1 VLRIFIFN
9 CLSLA
14 AAAARVQPGAAR
26 AITAADLSSLFQ
38 PRPGQAGGAGRPQQ
52 AAQPVTRRSQ
62 SDGASA
68 APSGG
73 ARQATVPQQLL
84 RELVEMGFEERKA
97 RAALLRNNN
106 EIEIAVDWLSE
117 NWDKPDSFY
126 DDVNPVPSAPAMTAA
141 VAGAP
146 SRPHFEPSPEVKR
159 YADIFDPVL
168 RAVALVANGDSRTNR
183 AALEGVRLP
192 AMEKDG
198 WRNLTSVVRRIWAG
212 ERDDAALTAHLD
224 ANTSFLVGRILEFI
238 RSGNVVSGEIDFY
251 VRHAIPKDPQVEAT
265 TLAPLRPWVQRIA
278 RMAKRQT
285 SQTFGDVDAPPSAED
300 QQEDESIA
308 RFVLQL
314 DSRGWQLRG
323 PLEMLCA
330 GVRSDSD
337 VLECIAALPN
347 GLPDDN
353 SARLVHAIMEELE
366 RLG

>member
-1 VLRIFIFN
+1 M
-9 CLSLA
+9 
-14 AAAARVQPGAAR
+14 QPGAAR
-26 AITAADLSSLFQ
+26 PITAADLSSLFQ
-38 PRPGQAGGAGRPQQ
+38 ARPGQAGGAGRPQQ
-52 AAQPVTRRSQ
+52 AAQPVARRSHT
-62 SDGASA
+62 DGA
-68 APSGG
+68 APSGAAPSG
-73 ARQATVPQQLL
+73 AARQNSVPHQLL
-84 RELVEMGFEERKA
+84 RELVEMGFEEKKA

-106 EIEIAVDWLSE
+106 DLEIAVDWLSE

-126 DDVNPVPSAPAMTAA
+126 NDSDPVPSAPMMAPAA
-141 VAGAP
+141 VSAP
-146 SRPHFEPSPEVKR
+146 SRPHFEPSAEVKK
-159 YADIFDPVL
+159 YAEIFDPVL
-168 RAVALVANGDSRTNR
+168 RAVALVASGDSRTNR
-183 AALEGVRLP
+183 AALEGVRLA

-198 WRNLTSVVRRIWAG
+198 WRNLTSAVRRIWAG
-212 ERDDAALTAHLD
+212 ERDDAALTAQLD
-224 ANTSFLVGRILEFI
+224 ANTSFLVRRILDLI
-238 RSGNVVSGEIDFY
+238 RSGNVGAGDLDFY

-285 SQTFGDVDAPPSAED
+285 AQTFGDVDAPPSADD
-300 QQEDESIA
+300 QREDESIA
-308 RFVLQL
+308 RFVSTL